1 MSDPLV
7 EDLRRHLVDDVL
19 AWWSAH
25 GPDPAHGG
33 VLTCWDNAGSRLVST
48 DKYTWSQGRWTW
60 LTARLGEIDPH
71 RPVHVVCASGN
82 RSSAMADVLTAN
94 GFDAMDVAGGT
105 RAWIRSGRPIEK

>member
-1 MSDPLV
+1 MR
-7 EDLRRHLVDDVL
+7 ETTVDQLAAALDQGAPVIDVRE
-19 AWWSAH
+19 
-25 GPDPAHGG
+25 PAEFREGHVPGATNIPMG
-33 VLTCWDNAGSRLVST
+33 
-48 DKYTWSQGRWTW
+48 Q
-60 LTARLGEIDPH
+60 LTARMGEIDPN

>member
-1 MSDPLV
+1 MC
-7 EDLRRHLVDDVL
+7 ETTVDQLAAALDQGAPVIDVRE
-19 AWWSAH
+19 
-25 GPDPAHGG
+25 PAEFREGHVPGATNIPMG
-33 VLTCWDNAGSRLVST
+33 
-48 DKYTWSQGRWTW
+48 Q
-60 LTARLGEIDPH
+60 LTARLGEIDPN